1 MFDLIQS
8 DSIRHAESTKGKIET
23 TVNVD
28 SNNVSAETFSEKLL
42 LSGQAPAGMAT
53 EDFQTDRVS

>member
-1 MFDLIQS
+1 MKTI
-8 DSIRHAESTKGKIET
+8 
-23 TVNVD
+23 VNVD

-42 LSGQAPAGMAT
+42 LSGQAPVGMAT

>member
-8 DSIRHAESTKGKIET
+8 HSIRHAESAKAKIET

-28 SNNVSAETFSEKLL
+28 SNNVSAETFSAKLL
-42 LSGQAPAGMAT
+42 LSGQAPARMAT
-53 EDFQTDRVS
+53 EDFQTDRIS

>member
-8 DSIRHAESTKGKIET
+8 DSIRQAENAKAKIET
-23 TVNVD
+23 IVNVD

-53 EDFQTDRVS
+53 EDFQTDRDS